1 MIIKDRLIQVDIA
14 EALVIAGKGEEVR
27 CVGEGTGLMDIA
39 GALEGLTFFAPES
52 ALAEKPEPI
61 RIEASKDEI
70 AKLENEIAKLGKSAP
85 VMAHFDTPEARTRA
99 ILGSVER
106 YDEEHGDPPVTRQD
120 TEDAKDEAPKQE
132 PPKQEPPKEEPAP
145 VPFASAPSEGGVEEM
160 TSGKIKI
167 NGHNK
172 KPDPAEAPAVIEID
186 PRRLTIEWTDD
197 MLGVLGA
204 MRYTTNR
211 DGERTTQWSI
221 NRLRSYFDATYDDI
235 VHGLELYQMDEA
247 KYNKAAEKFRL
258 PAVNAGRAVW
268 RKIKLKEEN
277 NK

>member
-1 MIIKDRLIQVDIA
+1 
-14 EALVIAGKGEEVR
+14 
-27 CVGEGTGLMDIA
+27 
-39 GALEGLTFFAPES
+39 
-52 ALAEKPEPI
+52 
-61 RIEASKDEI
+61 
-70 AKLENEIAKLGKSAP
+70 
-85 VMAHFDTPEARTRA
+85 
-99 ILGSVER
+99 
-106 YDEEHGDPPVTRQD
+106 
-120 TEDAKDEAPKQE
+120 
-132 PPKQEPPKEEPAP
+132 
-145 VPFASAPSEGGVEEM
+145 M

-172 KPDPAEAPAVIEID
+172 KPAEPTKAPLTKADE
-186 PRRLTIEWTDD
+186 RKNLTIEWTDD
-197 MLGVLGA
+197 MLGVLGV

-211 DGERTTQWSI
+211 DGERTTKWSLD
-221 NRLRSYFDATYDDI
+221 RLRTYFKGTYDDI